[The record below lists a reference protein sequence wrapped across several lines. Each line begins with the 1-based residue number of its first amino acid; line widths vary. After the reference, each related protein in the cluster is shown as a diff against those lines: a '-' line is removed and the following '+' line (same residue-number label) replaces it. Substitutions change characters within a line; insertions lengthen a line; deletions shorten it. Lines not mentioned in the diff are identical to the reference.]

1 MRNKPNHKSAQPLCA
16 SMWSFLSHAGAG
28 SLLPAVANYAATK
41 TLLQKTEENFQTK
54 GSGKLTRAVTGEIKH
69 Q

>member
-41 TLLQKTEENFQTK
+41 TLL
-54 GSGKLTRAVTGEIKH
+54 
-69 Q
+69 